1 MKVDNQTTINTN
13 SQIYN
18 EENIPE
24 EFRCPIS
31 LDLMKEP
38 VIAADGHSYD
48 KTQINRWFQTNNTS
62 PKTRDALLCKNL
74 FPNLEL
80 RNRINDW
87 LVENGKDPLLPY
99 DPNPSNN
106 IQRTNI
112 SIENMRNNVN
122 DIINR
127 TIDVLEEN
135 DMDYAIN
142 HIDDERLD
150 STNDYLQIVRA
161 YWRNLN
167 MRQDGPGWRENAAI
181 LNYSNTNDRED
192 LRRYG
197 LRQDSGAENGNI
209 HIPRINHINERLTR
223 SQPSIEQQ
231 LSSEVRAEI
240 RILMELYVRDPTI
253 GEAIRQYM
261 SDPANSIDV
270 RDSLSELIV
279 NQNTNNVENV
289 NNSEETRQQNM
300 DYPELTEEERFNN
313 QFDEWWRSQR
323 FERGWTSPRILCN
336 SCGRLN
342 LLRFGCRF
350 CNAPLRL
357 SNRERTANNIQHLY
371 SSLMQLGV
379 QIGNDVQP
387 GDSNSSQI
395 MNVQNEIRV
404 LNEEI
409 RNINSELEAAREL
422 ASLRSSST

>member
-1 MKVDNQTTINTN
+1 MFLRSDNIENQTIIDT
-13 SQIYN
+13 N

-62 PKTRDALLCKNL
+62 PKTRDTLLCKNL

-106 IQRTNI
+106 IQRNNT

-135 DMDYAIN
+135 DIDLAVN
-142 HIDDERLD
+142 HIQDER
-150 STNDYLQIVRA
+150 SNSPNDNIYRPIIQR
-161 YWRNLN
+161 YWRSIN
-167 MRQDGPGWRENAAI
+167 MRPDGGAI
-181 LNYSNTNDRED
+181 LNSSNTSDRED

-197 LRQDSGAENGNI
+197 LRHNNVNI
-209 HIPRINHINERLTR
+209 GPEIHRFPGPRNNERT
-223 SQPSIEQQ
+223 
-231 LSSEVRAEI
+231 
-240 RILMELYVRDPTI
+240 
-253 GEAIRQYM
+253 
-261 SDPANSIDV
+261 
-270 RDSLSELIV
+270 
-279 NQNTNNVENV
+279 
-289 NNSEETRQQNM
+289 
-300 DYPELTEEERFNN
+300 YPELTEEQHFDN

-323 FERGWTSPRILCN
+323 FERGWTSPRITCA
-336 SCGRLN
+336 SCGRVN
-342 LLRFGCRF
+342 ILRFGCRF

-371 SSLMQLGV
+371 SALMQLGV
-379 QIGNDVQP
+379 AVGHDIPQND
-387 GDSNSSQI
+387 SEI

-404 LNEEI
+404 LSDAI
-409 RNINSELEAAREL
+409 VTINSELEAVRTL
-422 ASLRSSST
+422 AGNFSDSQP